1 MQTKVSTIINAGTMT
16 GTSVL
21 TSSTIDMSVASLLSL
36 QLVWTGTPN
45 GTAVVQVSNDAST
58 WSSYTITMPSIAGS
72 AGNGAV
78 QLADCAHQFVRCV
91 YTNSS
96 STGVLTVKACVKHT
110 VRN

>member
-1 MQTKVSTIINAGTMT
+1 MQTKVSTIINAGVMT
-16 GTSVL
+16 GTNVL
-21 TSSTIDMSVASLLSL
+21 TSSTIDMNGSSLLSL

-58 WSSYTITMPSIAGS
+58 WSSYTITMPTIAGA

>member
-1 MQTKVSTIINAGTMT
+1 MQTKVVTIINAGTMT
-16 GTSVL
+16 GTSAI
-21 TSSTIDMSVASLLSL
+21 TSSTVDMSFSSLLSL

-45 GTAVVQVSNDAST
+45 GSVVVQVSNDATT

-78 QLADCAHQFVRCV
+78 QLADFAHQFVRVV

>member
-1 MQTKVSTIINAGTMT
+1 MQTKVTAIISAGTMT

-21 TSSTIDMSVASLLSL
+21 TSTTIDMSVASLLSL

-45 GTAVVQVSNDAST
+45 GTAVVQVSNDATT
-58 WSSYTITMPSIAGS
+58 WSSYTITMPSIAGA

-78 QLADCAHQFVRCV
+78 QLADCAHQFVRVV

-96 STGVLTVKACVKHT
+96 STGVLTVQACVK
-110 VRN
+110 RPMKS

>member
-1 MQTKVSTIINAGTMT
+1 MRTRVSTVIDAGVMT

-21 TSSTIDMSVASLLSL
+21 TSSTIDMSAASLLSI

-45 GTAVVQVSNDAST
+45 GTAVVKVSNDATT
-58 WSSYTITMPSIAGS
+58 WSSYTLTLPTIAGA

-78 QLADCAHQFVRCV
+78 QLADCAHQFVQVV

-96 STGVLTVKACVKHT
+96 STGVLTVKVATKQAW
-110 VRN
+110 

>member
-1 MQTKVSTIINAGTMT
+1 MRTFVDTVIDAGTMT

-21 TSSTIDMSVASLLSL
+21 TSSTIDMSRCDLLSM

-45 GTAVVQVSNDAST
+45 GTAVVRVSNDATT
-58 WSSYTITMPSIAGS
+58 WSSYTVTMPSIAGA

-78 QLADCAHQFVRCV
+78 QLADCAHQFVQVV

-96 STGVLTVKACVKHT
+96 STGVLTVKVARKLHW
-110 VRN
+110 